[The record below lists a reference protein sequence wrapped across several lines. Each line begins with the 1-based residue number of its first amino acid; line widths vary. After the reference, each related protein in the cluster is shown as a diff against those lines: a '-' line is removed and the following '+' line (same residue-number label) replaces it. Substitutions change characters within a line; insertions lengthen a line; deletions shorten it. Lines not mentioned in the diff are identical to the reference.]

1 MWLWYYS
8 RLKKDSSG
16 LSPQQ
21 EAKELEV
28 YIMPN
33 EKKTNI
39 VLIGMPAS
47 GKSTVG
53 VILAKVLGM
62 DFIDSDIVIQKREGA
77 RLNELI
83 EKYGV
88 DDFMRREEAAILGIN
103 VTNTVIATGGSAV
116 YSAAS
121 MAHLAENSCI
131 VYLKV
136 ELDVLKK
143 RLSDIKGRGVV
154 LRDGETLETIY
165 ETRAKL
171 YEKYA
176 DITIEETGA
185 SVKNT
190 IEDTVEDTVR
200 GIIG

>member
-1 MWLWYYS
+1 M
-8 RLKKDSSG
+8 SG
-16 LSPQQ
+16 
-21 EAKELEV
+21 
-28 YIMPN
+28 
-33 EKKTNI
+33 EKKNNI

-62 DFIDSDIVIQKREGA
+62 NFIDSDIVIQQREGA

-88 DDFMRREEAAILGIN
+88 DDFMRREEAAILGID
-103 VTNTVIATGGSAV
+103 VSNTVIATGGSAV
-116 YSAAS
+116 YSEAA
-121 MAHLAENSCI
+121 MAHLAKESRI

-136 ELDVLKK
+136 ELDDLKK

-154 LRDGETLETIY
+154 LREGETLETIY
-165 ETRAKL
+165 EIRSRL

-176 DITIEETGA
+176 DITVGEDGA
-185 SVKNT
+185 S
-190 IEDTVEDTVR
+190 IEDTVRAVVQAF
-200 GIIG
+200 

>member
-1 MWLWYYS
+1 M
-8 RLKKDSSG
+8 SG
-16 LSPQQ
+16 
-21 EAKELEV
+21 
-28 YIMPN
+28 
-33 EKKTNI
+33 EKKNNI

-62 DFIDSDIVIQKREGA
+62 DFIDSDIVIQQREGA

-88 DDFMRREEAAILGIN
+88 DDFMRREEAAILGID
-103 VTNTVIATGGSAV
+103 VSNTVIATGGSAV
-116 YSAAS
+116 YSEAA
-121 MAHLAENSCI
+121 MTHLAKESRI

-136 ELDVLKK
+136 ELDDLKK

-154 LRDGETLETIY
+154 LREGETLETIY
-165 ETRAKL
+165 EIRSRL

-176 DITIEETGA
+176 DITVGEDGA
-185 SVKNT
+185 S
-190 IEDTVEDTVR
+190 IEDTVRAVVQAF
-200 GIIG
+200 

>member
-1 MWLWYYS
+1 M
-8 RLKKDSSG
+8 SG
-16 LSPQQ
+16 
-21 EAKELEV
+21 KGK
-28 YIMPN
+28 N
-33 EKKTNI
+33 NI

-62 DFIDSDIVIQKREGA
+62 DFIDSDIVIQQREGA

-88 DDFMRREEAAILGIN
+88 DDFMRREEAAILGID
-103 VTNTVIATGGSAV
+103 VSNTVIATGGSAV
-116 YSAAS
+116 YSEAA
-121 MAHLAENSCI
+121 MTHLAKESRI

-136 ELDVLKK
+136 ELDDLKK

-154 LRDGETLETIY
+154 LREGETLETIY
-165 ETRAKL
+165 EIRSRL

-176 DITIEETGA
+176 DITVGEDGA
-185 SVKNT
+185 S
-190 IEDTVEDTVR
+190 IEDTVRAVVQAF
-200 GIIG
+200 

>member
-1 MWLWYYS
+1 M
-8 RLKKDSSG
+8 SG
-16 LSPQQ
+16 
-21 EAKELEV
+21 KGK
-28 YIMPN
+28 N
-33 EKKTNI
+33 NI

-62 DFIDSDIVIQKREGA
+62 DFIDSDIVIQQREGA

-88 DDFMRREEAAILGIN
+88 DDFMRREEAAILGID
-103 VTNTVIATGGSAV
+103 VSNTVIATGGSAV
-116 YSAAS
+116 YSEAA
-121 MAHLAENSCI
+121 MAHLAKKSRI

-136 ELDVLKK
+136 ELDDLKK

-154 LRDGETLETIY
+154 LREGETLETIY
-165 ETRAKL
+165 EIRSRL

-176 DITIEETGA
+176 DITVGEDGA
-185 SVKNT
+185 S
-190 IEDTVEDTVR
+190 IEDTVRAVVQAF
-200 GIIG
+200 